1 MTVRERSAWLRRGAT
16 AAWLAGAAPL
26 LGACAHVGTHAGA
39 VAPCQPVADARL
51 GADASTAQMRG
62 DFVLTMV
69 ATAGPQAGRSA
80 TGRLS
85 LVPQDS
91 ALQSVESAT
100 QPLRGTASIGL
111 ESVGAVRMGRLAAT
125 APEAPG
131 VAVYEQR
138 SADGTPTVLLRF
150 GEQSNARGPQAFDA
164 GHTTAYV
171 RRITPD
177 GFAGGWSSSAG
188 SVFPPRA
195 ADGFFC
201 AVRAP
206 LR

>member
-1 MTVRERSAWLRRGAT
+1 MAARFGAIRTRGW
-16 AAWLAGAAPL
+16 AAAALMAGAFAL
-26 LGACAHVGTHAGA
+26 LDACARPRPHTSPDAT
-39 VAPCQPVADARL
+39 CQRVADAPL
-51 GADASTAQMRG
+51 PADASTASMRG

-69 ATAGPQAGRSA
+69 ATTGAKSGASV

-91 ALQSVESAT
+91 ALQSVERAT
-100 QPLRGTASIGL
+100 QPLRGTATIDI
-111 ESVGAVRMGRLAAT
+111 EAVGAVQMGSLAAT
-125 APEAPG
+125 APDAPG

-150 GEQSNARGPQAFDA
+150 GEQSNARGSQAFDA
-164 GHTTAYV
+164 GHTTGYV

-188 SVFPPRA
+188 SVFPPRH